1 MSIKEKIKTGS
12 IFLGVLVFFSSCSL
26 LSNMP
31 RKYWGEKSIKNFQN
45 DGYVCIQKRP
55 YLHIADPI
63 GWIIQ
68 PPNYLSFINRKTS
81 KEVKDGVWVIENS
94 SISWDDNQITE
105 HVLMFNTKTDQFAY
119 LGNTYSDQG
128 EIGEQFQNP
137 EWEEIEEESDMNI
150 LNWIK
155 LEKPDGNF
163 YCQ

>member
-12 IFLGVLVFFSSCSL
+12 IFLGVLAFFSSCSL

-31 RKYWGEKSIKNFQN
+31 RKYWGEKSIKNFQD
-45 DGYVCIQKRP
+45 DGFVCMQKRP

-63 GWIIQ
+63 GWIIK
-68 PPNYLSFINRKTS
+68 PPNYLSFVNTKTS
-81 KEVKDGVWVIENS
+81 KEIKAGIWLIES
-94 SISWDDNQITE
+94 SSKSWDENQITH

-128 EIGEQFQNP
+128 EISEQFQNP
-137 EWEEIEEESDMNI
+137 EWEDIEIEGSMNI

-155 LEKPDGNF
+155 SGKPDGNF

>member
-1 MSIKEKIKTGS
+1 MSIKGKIKTGS

-31 RKYWGEKSIKNFQN
+31 RKYWGEKSIKNFQD
-45 DGYVCIQKRP
+45 DGFVCMQKQP

-68 PPNYLSFINRKTS
+68 PPNYLSFVNTKTS
-81 KEVKDGVWVIENS
+81 KEMKDGIWLIES
-94 SISWDDNQITE
+94 SSTSWDDNQITH
-105 HVLMFNTKTDQFAY
+105 HVLMFNTKTDQFSY

-128 EIGEQFQNP
+128 KISEQFQNP
-137 EWEEIEEESDMNI
+137 EWEDIETEGYMNI

-155 LEKPDGNF
+155 LGKPDGNF